1 MANGREGCHSMN
13 ALTEGLVDIVSD
25 SSGHEMSATNVTV
38 RLYKC
43 GMICNPHND
52 GCMDGVC

>member
-1 MANGREGCHSMN
+1 MHLPS
-13 ALTEGLVDIVSD
+13 LTEGLVDIVSD
-25 SSGHEMSATNVTV
+25 SSGYEMSATNVTI